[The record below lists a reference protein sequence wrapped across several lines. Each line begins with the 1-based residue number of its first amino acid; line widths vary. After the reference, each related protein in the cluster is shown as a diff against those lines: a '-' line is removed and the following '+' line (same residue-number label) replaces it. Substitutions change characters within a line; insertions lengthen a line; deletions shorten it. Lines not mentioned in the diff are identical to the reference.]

1 MSQAG
6 DTEGSGETGS
16 PVRPP
21 PQSWMEAW
29 MRAVL
34 DLASVS
40 PERHA
45 VVLSDIEIGSQPT
58 ATYYVLLGISE
69 LIAGFALIIG
79 SDATLIGANVVAPL
93 MTPIIGISLGLMRG
107 DLRLLRTA
115 LVAEFGGALIAVV
128 LVYLLGLM
136 PFWGDP
142 TPSLLAQTQP
152 TLIDLLVAALAGFA
166 GVLAMIDERISPA
179 LPGVAIAT
187 ALNPP
192 VAAIGLCLAFG
203 AYQGAWGAFLLFFAN
218 VLAILAVAAVL
229 FLIAGFVTWA
239 EIGSV
244 RGLVRRFTPAAIG
257 LLLVTALLTNYLVG
271 MVRNIHTRRAI
282 TAVLDEE
289 LAHEPSTALFGV
301 DFSRGKD
308 GVDVL
313 AEVRTP
319 HVPAP
324 SRVNEIQDA
333 LGGRLGEPVRLFM
346 RCTLTKDVTATGST
360 TLRPYLSLNGKV
372 ATAPV
377 SPDMRLLQQAEQVAR
392 EVVATRPNVILKDV
406 ELVNFPTGPV
416 LVVSIESSR
425 PPSPRRVARFEAL
438 LRERLGEQRVRVVV
452 RVAESVDITSK
463 GRVLFGEAHF
473 GAVSGD
479 EAQRQRRVEE
489 AVRTNLQSLPNTFV
503 TAIDAVHHESGW
515 AVRAEVV
522 APRVLAPGDVRN
534 AEDRAAKNI
543 GESVDLTVRPRTDI
557 LVTGKQ
563 YQAVGDV
570 QLPQE
575 GDTVPTPDASRRETG
590 DARAAGP

>member
-1 MSQAG
+1 
-6 DTEGSGETGS
+6 
-16 PVRPP
+16 
-21 PQSWMEAW
+21 

-34 DLASVS
+34 DLGSVS

-58 ATYYVLLGISE
+58 ATYYVLLSISE
-69 LIAGFALIIG
+69 LIAAFALIIG

-115 LVAEFGGALIAVV
+115 LAAEFGGALIAVV

-142 TPSLLAQTQP
+142 TPSLLAQTKP

-166 GVLAMIDERISPA
+166 GVLAMIDERVSPA

-203 AYQGAWGAFLLFFAN
+203 AYQGAWGAFVLFFAN

-244 RGLVRRFTPAAIG
+244 RGLARRFAPAAIG
-257 LLLVTALLTNYLVG
+257 LLLVTALLTRYLVR
-271 MVRNIHTRRAI
+271 MVENIHTQRAI
-282 TAVLDEE
+282 TAVLDQE

-319 HVPAP
+319 HVPGP
-324 SRVNEIQDA
+324 GRVNEIQDV
-333 LGGRLGEPVRLFM
+333 LSGRLGEPVHLFM

-372 ATAPV
+372 TTAPV

-392 EVVATRPNVILKDV
+392 EVVTTRPEIVLKDIQ
-406 ELVNFPTGPV
+406 LVNLATGPV
-416 LVVSIESSR
+416 LVVSIESAR
-425 PPSPRRVARFEAL
+425 APSPTRIARFEAL
-438 LRERLGEQRVRVVV
+438 LRERLGEQNVRVII
-452 RVAESVDITSK
+452 RAAESVDITSK

-473 GAVSGD
+473 GAASAD
-479 EAQRQRRVEE
+479 EAQRQRKLEE
-489 AVRTNLQSLPNTFV
+489 TVLANLESLPNTFV
-503 TAIDAVHHESGW
+503 TAIDAVRRESGW

-522 APRVLAPGDVRN
+522 SPRVPAPNEVRSI
-534 AEDRAAKNI
+534 EERSAKTI
-543 GESVDLTVRPRTDI
+543 GESVDLSVRARTDV

-570 QLPQE
+570 RLPEE
-575 GDTVPTPDASRRETG
+575 GAGAPTPERRS
-590 DARAAGP
+590 P

>member
-1 MSQAG
+1 
-6 DTEGSGETGS
+6 
-16 PVRPP
+16 
-21 PQSWMEAW
+21 

-40 PERHA
+40 PARRA
-45 VVLSDIEIGSQPT
+45 VVLDDIEIGSQPT
-58 ATYYVLLGISE
+58 LTYYVLLSISE

-107 DLRLLRTA
+107 DLRLLRIA
-115 LVAEFGGALIAVV
+115 LAAEFGGAVIAVI
-128 LVYLLGLM
+128 LTYLLGLM

-142 TPSLLAQTQP
+142 TPSLLAQTKP

-166 GVLAMIDERISPA
+166 GVLAMIDERVSPA

-203 AYQGAWGAFLLFFAN
+203 AYEGAWGAFLLFFAN

-244 RGLVRRFTPAAIG
+244 RGLARRFAPAALG
-257 LLLVTALLTNYLVG
+257 LLLVTALLTRYLVG
-271 MVRNIHTRRAI
+271 MVTHIHTQRAI
-282 TAVLDEE
+282 TAVLDQE

-324 SRVNEIQDA
+324 GRVNEIQNV
-333 LGGRLGEPVRLFM
+333 LGHRLGEPVRLFM

-372 ATAPV
+372 TTAPV

-392 EVVATRPNVILKDV
+392 EVVATRPNIILKDV

-416 LVVSIESSR
+416 LVVSIVS
-425 PPSPRRVARFEAL
+425 ARTPTPGRIAQFEAL
-438 LRERLGEQRVRVVV
+438 LRERLGEQRARVLI

-463 GRVLFGEAHF
+463 GRVLYGEAHF
-473 GAVSGD
+473 GEVSED
-479 EAQRQRRVEE
+479 EVQRRRTIERT
-489 AVRTNLQSLPNTFV
+489 VRANLQGLPNTFV
-503 TAIDAVHHESGW
+503 TAIDAVHRESGW
-515 AVRAEVV
+515 AVRAEVTG
-522 APRVLAPGDVRN
+522 PRVLTPNDVRN
-534 AEDRAAKNI
+534 IEDRVAQAI
-543 GESVDLTVRPRTDI
+543 GESVDLEVRARTDV
-557 LVTGKQ
+557 LVTEKQ

-570 QLPQE
+570 QMPEE
-575 GDTVPTPDASRRETG
+575 GDAVPPPDTPS
-590 DARAAGP
+590 P